1 MTEERGIADLAPR
14 TDRLKRL
21 FISERTILGW
31 LTSMHSPCVIN
42 LPADFLIVDCRVDA
56 VRRGLVFTIRAGAF
70 PLVARG
76 ALIPEMEP
84 EYNGLIHL
92 KGCRPGPV
100 IGSSGG

>member
-1 MTEERGIADLAPR
+1 
-14 TDRLKRL
+14 
-21 FISERTILGW
+21 
-31 LTSMHSPCVIN
+31 MHSPCVIN